1 VQEVKPSFGYG
12 GSFFRKLLFSALLLI
27 AFALGVLDFYL
38 TRYTAARETSNV
50 ELRLISEAHLIAY
63 EVANVPPTEL
73 NRRVGEAGDRAQARV
88 TVMTHAGVVLA
99 DSQHDPETMGNH
111 ANRPEV
117 RLALQGRTGASVRH
131 SATLDRDL
139 CYAALPFTYRGQSGF
154 VLRLAVPL
162 FELSNAVS
170 AVRRRIIYASFA
182 TAALA
187 FLLAYF
193 FSLRISRR
201 IGRIKTFAERLLTL
215 REPATVPPAVND
227 ELGALT
233 HALNHMGRQLRDSID
248 KLKVESSRRNAVLAS
263 MVDGVLA
270 VGQDLRILFCNE
282 SFARAIG
289 ADPSNLDRTPLLA
302 ILRDSDLFTVLEKVL
317 ATGESVTSRVQLAA
331 AAERVF
337 AVNAAP
343 LIAEEGRGAVAVL
356 HEITEIER
364 LDAVRRDFVAN
375 VSHELRTP
383 LAAILGCAE
392 TLLDGAMQDANA
404 GNRFLETIRAH
415 AIRLNSISAD
425 LLTLSELDA
434 GVSTAPST
442 FFLKQTIS
450 TAVHIIEPEAC
461 LRNVTVICGEL
472 EDVEL
477 RGYKVR
483 LDQAVVNL
491 LDNAVKFNHPGGEV
505 RIDAVPM
512 ADGFVK
518 INVADT
524 GSGIPKQDLNR
535 IFERFYRVDRARS
548 RQVGGTGLGLAIV
561 KHAVEL
567 MSGRIEVVS
576 ELGKGSTFTFFIPID
591 ITPHLPPSH

>member
-1 VQEVKPSFGYG
+1 MREPKPFFRYG

-27 AFALGVLDFYL
+27 AFALGILDFYL

-50 ELRLISEAHLIAY
+50 ELQLISEAHLVAY
-63 EVANVPPTEL
+63 DLSNVPRMEL
-73 NRRVGEAGDRAQARV
+73 NRRVAEAGDRAQARV
-88 TVMTHAGVVLA
+88 TVVTHAGVVLA
-99 DSQHDPETMGNH
+99 DSQHDPETMENH

-139 CYAALPFTYRGQSGF
+139 CYVAVPFTYRGQRGF

-170 AVRRRIIYASFA
+170 AVRQRIIYASLA

-187 FLLAYF
+187 LLLAYF

-201 IGRIKTFAERLLTL
+201 IGRIKTFAERLLTS
-215 REPATVPPAVND
+215 REPAAVPPGVND

-233 HALNHMGRQLRDSID
+233 RALNHIGQQLRDSID
-248 KLKVESSRRNAVLAS
+248 KLKIESSRRNAVLAS

-270 VGQDLRILFCNE
+270 VGQDRRILFCNE
-282 SFARAIG
+282 SFARGIG
-289 ADPSNLDRTPLLA
+289 ADPSRMNGMPLLA
-302 ILRDSDLFTVLEKVL
+302 ILRDSELFTVLENVL
-317 ATGESVTSRVQLAA
+317 ATAGSVTSRVQLGG
-331 AAERVF
+331 RVF
-337 AVNAAP
+337 SVNAAP

-383 LAAILGCAE
+383 LAAILGSAE
-392 TLLDGAMQDANA
+392 TLLDGAMEDANA
-404 GNRFLETIRAH
+404 GKRFLETIRSH
-415 AIRLNSISAD
+415 AIRLTNISGD
-425 LLTLSELDA
+425 LLALSELDA
-434 GVSTAPST
+434 GVSAAPCT
-442 FFLKQTIS
+442 FSLKETIS
-450 TAVHIIEPEAC
+450 MALHTIEPEAR
-461 LRNVTVICGEL
+461 LRSVTVTCGEL
-472 EDVEL
+472 DDVEM
-477 RGYKVR
+477 RSYKTR
-483 LDQAVVNL
+483 LEQAALNL

-505 RIDAVPM
+505 KVEAVRTS
-512 ADGFVK
+512 DSFVK
-518 INVADT
+518 LTVTDT

-561 KHAVEL
+561 KHAVEF
-567 MSGRIEVVS
+567 MKGRIEVVS
-576 ELGKGSTFTFFIPID
+576 ELGKGSTFTIFIPIE
-591 ITPHLPPSH
+591 ITPHLL

>member
-1 VQEVKPSFGYG
+1 MPEPAASFGYG

-27 AFALGVLDFYL
+27 AFALGLLDFYL
-38 TRYTAARETSNV
+38 TRYTAARETSAV
-50 ELRLISEAHLIAY
+50 ELRLISEAHLVGY

-73 NRRVGEAGDRAQARV
+73 NRSVAQAGDRAQARV
-88 TVMTHAGVVLA
+88 TVITHAGVVLA
-99 DSQHDPETMGNH
+99 DSQHDPETMENH
-111 ANRPEV
+111 ASRPEV

-139 CYAALPFTYRGQSGF
+139 CYVALPFTYRGRGGF

-162 FELSNAVS
+162 FELSNSVS
-170 AVRRRIIYASFA
+170 AVRRQIIYASLA

-187 FLLAYF
+187 FLFVYF

-201 IGRIKTFAERLLTL
+201 IGKIKTFAERLLTSTK
-215 REPATVPPAVND
+215 PAAVPPVEND

-233 HALNHMGRQLRDSID
+233 RALHHIGQQLRQSMD
-248 KLKVESSRRNAVLAS
+248 KLRIESSRRNAVLAS

-270 VGQDLRILFCNE
+270 IGQDLRILFCNE

-289 ADPSNLDRTPLLA
+289 ADPSNLSRVPLLA

-337 AVNAAP
+337 TVNAAP
-343 LIAEEGRGAVAVL
+343 LIAEEGHGAVAVL

-364 LDAVRRDFVAN
+364 LDAIRRDFVAN

-392 TLLDGAMQDANA
+392 TLLDAAMEDANA
-404 GNRFLETIRAH
+404 RKRFLETIRAH
-415 AIRLNSISAD
+415 AIRLNNISAD

-434 GVSTAPST
+434 GVSAPPST
-442 FFLKQTIS
+442 FSLKETIS
-450 TAVHIIEPEAC
+450 MAVQTVEPESR
-461 LRNVTVICGEL
+461 LRNVIVVSEPVEDL
-472 EDVEL
+472 EI

-483 LDQAVVNL
+483 LEQALVNL
-491 LDNAVKFNHPGGEV
+491 VDNAVKFNHPGGEV
-505 RIDAVPM
+505 QIDAVRTPE
-512 ADGFVK
+512 GFVK
-518 INVADT
+518 ITVADT
-524 GSGIPKQDLNR
+524 GSGIPKQDLTR

-561 KHAVEL
+561 KHAVGL
-567 MSGRIEVVS
+567 MNGRIEVAS
-576 ELGKGSTFTFFIPID
+576 ESGKGSTFTLLIPVD
-591 ITPHLPPSH
+591 ITPLVPPY